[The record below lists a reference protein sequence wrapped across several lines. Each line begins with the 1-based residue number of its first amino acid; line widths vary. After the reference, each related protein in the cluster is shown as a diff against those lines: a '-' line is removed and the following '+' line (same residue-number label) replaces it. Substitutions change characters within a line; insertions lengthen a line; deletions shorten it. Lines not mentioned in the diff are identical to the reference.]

1 MKQITWMHPSYR
13 DLVIEELTKDRDL
26 RRVVLKT
33 ANIDDIQLVFS
44 VAGGSDG
51 NRSLPLL
58 VDDESWDIISLRCS
72 ELATELTAWDLS
84 SLIRSLSYV
93 YQNSNPPKI
102 KQRVL
107 EIIKDV
113 CENLLTKW
121 NERKTLISILE
132 LRVYCNAT
140 LLINPL
146 PPIPNLVPTWEYY
159 SKSTKESLTASNVEE
174 WVDLVW
180 LIFQNEPRFLSQ
192 IKFPENHL
200 SFIQDLMGKLEGEV
214 IDDFEDLPVDELDD
228 IGDRYSKFAESLR
241 TLATTVEPLREKL
254 DDLASLFS
262 DKEEEIREQVR
273 DIRENE
279 PDNEFDIIKPKPIA
293 EFNIQTLFR
302 DL

>member
-13 DLVIEELTKDRDL
+13 DLVIEELAKDRDL
-26 RRVVLKT
+26 RRVILKT
-33 ANIDDIQLVFS
+33 ANIDDIQLAFS
-44 VAGGSDG
+44 VAGGGDG
-51 NRSLPLL
+51 SRSLPLL
-58 VDDESWDIISLRCS
+58 VDDESWEIVSLRCA
-72 ELATELTAWDLS
+72 ELATDLTAWDLS
-84 SLIRSLSYV
+84 SLIRSLIYV
-93 YQNSNPPKI
+93 YQNSNSPKI

-107 EIIKDV
+107 EIIRDT
-113 CENLLTKW
+113 CEKLLTEW
-121 NERKTLISILE
+121 NERKTPLSILE

-146 PPIPNLVPTWEYY
+146 LPIPNLVPTWEYY
-159 SKSTKESLTASNVEE
+159 SKSAKGPLTASNMEE

-180 LIFQNEPRFLSQ
+180 LISQNEPRFLRQ

-214 IDDFEDLPVDELDD
+214 IDDFKDLPVDELEDT
-228 IGDRYSKFAESLR
+228 GDRYSRFAESSR
-241 TLATTVEPLREKL
+241 TLATIVEPLSEKL

-262 DKEEEIREQVR
+262 DTEDAIRELVR

-279 PDNEFDIIKPKPIA
+279 PENEFDIIKPKPMD
-293 EFNIQTLFR
+293 EHNIQTLFR